1 MGLEEE
7 FLKYCQIA
15 QVLPQKPAD
24 NDLLYLYGFYKQATI
39 GDCNV
44 QQPSFNVFKLKEY
57 KKWEA
62 WNSHEGIE
70 KETAMEHYIDKV
82 KQLLHNK

>member
-44 QQPSFNVFKLKEY
+44 QQPSFNVF
-57 KKWEA
+57 
-62 WNSHEGIE
+62 
-70 KETAMEHYIDKV
+70 
-82 KQLLHNK
+82 